1 MSNPL
6 ESVKTDEKMFF
17 HLILADVVFE
27 TKRGGVTSMRA
38 QFITQAATDEF
49 PAARIAQLQNSA
61 ALIIRER
68 LPVKDAIGFKTHDVL
83 LLTVHPCGHMT
94 TNEFYANVGESKE
107 DIPEP
112 EKTQPS
118 NVVPFDQQN

>member
-49 PAARIAQLQNSA
+49 PA
-61 ALIIRER
+61 
-68 LPVKDAIGFKTHDVL
+68 PV
-83 LLTVHPCGHMT
+83 
-94 TNEFYANVGESKE
+94 S
-107 DIPEP
+107 
-112 EKTQPS
+112 
-118 NVVPFDQQN
+118 